1 MHAVAELF
9 NQAVRCH
16 QSGDLAL
23 AESLYQRVIQADP
36 GHAPAYHLL
45 GILSH
50 QNKNLQA
57 AEAFLGRAVALQPTA
72 AVFQNHLGMVF
83 LEQRKSNQAAKCFR
97 QASAL
102 DPNDA
107 QNVNYLGIAL
117 FEQGALAE
125 SAESFRR
132 ALRVNPNVADAHS
145 NLGNVLKEQGR
156 LAEALDCYE
165 EELRI
170 HPGHD
175 MALWNRSLLHL
186 QHGDYQKGWPDFERR
201 WARPEAVPRPFSQP
215 RWDGTPLRG
224 KTILV
229 HAEYG
234 LGDTLQF
241 LRFLPQVKERG
252 GRIIFECPSALLE
265 LLQGAAFVDQ
275 LLPAGQE
282 PPHFDLQIPLM
293 SLAGLFDVTL
303 ASLPGKMPHLAVDS
317 ERSKHW
323 QAELNVLDGFK
334 IGIVWQGNPTQ
345 KDDRHRSV
353 RLAQFAPLAKVPGVR
368 LVSLQVGPGQEQL
381 KQVPFPVTD
390 LGCRFNPDSLTD
402 LAATLPCLDLVVT
415 VCTSVAH
422 LAGAMGIP
430 VWVALRHVPYWI
442 WLMDRADSPWYPST
456 RLFRQKNAGAWD
468 EVFEQITR
476 EIATFSP
483 GSKNRGG

>member
-1 MHAVAELF
+1 MQAIADLF
-9 NQAVRCH
+9 NQAVRYH
-16 QSGDLAL
+16 QSGDLAQ
-23 AESLYQRVIQADP
+23 AETFYQSVIRADP
-36 GHAPAYHLL
+36 CHAHAYHLL
-45 GILSH
+45 GILAH
-50 QNKNLQA
+50 QRGKLQD
-57 AEAFLGRAVALQPTA
+57 AEAFLGRAVALHPTT
-72 AVFQNHLGMVF
+72 AVFQVHLGMVF
-83 LEQRKSNQAAKCFR
+83 LEQRKSSQAANCFR

-107 QNVNYLGIAL
+107 QNYNYLGIAL

-125 SAESFRR
+125 SAESFRQ
-132 ALRVNPNVADAHS
+132 AIRVNPNVADAHS

-156 LAEALDCYE
+156 LAEALACYE

-170 HPGHD
+170 HPSHD
-175 MALWNRSLLHL
+175 MALWNRSLWQLL
-186 QHGDYQKGWPDFERR
+186 HGDYIKGWPDFERR
-201 WARPEAVPRPFSQP
+201 WARPEAVPRSFPQP
-215 RWDGTPLRG
+215 RWDGTPLHG

-241 LRFLPQVKERG
+241 LRFLPEVKERG
-252 GRIIFECPSALLE
+252 GRAIFECPPALLE

-282 PPHFDLQIPLM
+282 PPNFDVQIPLM
-293 SLAGLFDVTL
+293 SLAGLLGTTL
-303 ASLPGKMPHLAVDS
+303 ASLPGKIPHLAVDS
-317 ERSKHW
+317 KRSKHW

-345 KDDRHRSV
+345 KDDRYRSV

-368 LVSLQVGPGQEQL
+368 LVSLQVGSGQEQL

-390 LGCRFNPDSLTD
+390 LGGRFNPDSLTD
-402 LAATLPCLDLVVT
+402 LAAALPCLDLVVT

-422 LAGAMGIP
+422 LAGALGSP

-442 WLMDRADSPWYPST
+442 WLMDRSDSPWYPSA
-456 RLFRQKNAGAWD
+456 RLFRQKHDGAWD
-468 EVFEQITR
+468 EVFERIAR
-476 EIATFSP
+476 EISTFSP
-483 GSKNRGG
+483 GSQNRE